1 MLRLVACGWH
11 RMFLRMRRGALAPCR
26 VRWDVLRRGSAQSR
40 FEMGRTA
47 ATCLLRPRL
56 YASPIYPAMRLLIF
70 THMTGSPGLAAAR
83 LVKRD
88 CDATGA
94 HTHVR
99 RVVEAQRRAV

>member
-1 MLRLVACGWH
+1 MILVACGWH
-11 RMFLRMRRGALAPCR
+11 RMFLRMRRGAPATCR
-26 VRWDVLRRGSAQSR
+26 VRGMPCAEPPRSPGSR
-40 FEMGRTA
+40 WGRTA
-47 ATCLLRPRL
+47 ATCLLRPRV

-70 THMTGSPGLAAAR
+70 THTTCAPGLAAAR